1 MLMLSVYG
9 CVCLFECVS
18 ACIRGM
24 ESVCNKYTEYL
35 FVDELLYD
43 SFVLFLKGFKF
54 VICLEIKFYRF
65 FSKVHIAI

>member
-24 ESVCNKYTEYL
+24 EYLCNKYTEYL

-43 SFVLFLKGFKF
+43 SFVLFLKF